1 MLHDGETVK
10 QGHYR
15 VLPHDWIDRKWILKD
30 DASVPEALSPDD
42 AQTLA
47 GDRVYLV
54 YLEVSFKGFRAIV
67 CCIATHC
74 ASKKLRQ
81 LKSMSRWSLVPL

>member
-1 MLHDGETVK
+1 MLHDGDTVK

-15 VLPHDWIDRKWILKD
+15 VLLHWNDRKWILKD

-54 YLEVSFKGFRAIV
+54 YDEVS
-67 CCIATHC
+67 H
-74 ASKKLRQ
+74 
-81 LKSMSRWSLVPL
+81 